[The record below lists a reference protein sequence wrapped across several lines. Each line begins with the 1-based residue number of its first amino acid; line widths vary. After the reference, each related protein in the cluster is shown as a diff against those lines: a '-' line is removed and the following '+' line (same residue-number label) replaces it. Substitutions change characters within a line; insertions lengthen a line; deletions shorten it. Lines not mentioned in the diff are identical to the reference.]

1 MATNSSAFHLRRD
14 GGLYFGG
21 KKQFLV
27 LLGQLD
33 QQVLSLHQL
42 RSQGKPLNQRA
53 VLLASLLASLLSQH
67 QWDPL
72 LYPRLSPL
80 HLDLHLEQ

>member
-1 MATNSSAFHLRRD
+1 MIYLFVYNIMGSL
-14 GGLYFGG
+14 GV
-21 KKQFLV
+21 KVMVQLV

>member
-1 MATNSSAFHLRRD
+1 MMIYLFVYNIMGSL
-14 GGLYFGG
+14 GV
-21 KKQFLV
+21 KVMVQLV